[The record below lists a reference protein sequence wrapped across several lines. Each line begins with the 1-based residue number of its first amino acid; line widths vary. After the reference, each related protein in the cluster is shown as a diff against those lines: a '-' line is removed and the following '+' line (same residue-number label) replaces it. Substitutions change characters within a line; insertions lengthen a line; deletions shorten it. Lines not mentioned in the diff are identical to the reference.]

1 MKISVARNLNTLV
14 CQWQCIDSLTNLSF
28 SRIKAQPI
36 ITGMEVSENELELQ
50 RQVVL
55 KSNYH

>member
-1 MKISVARNLNTLV
+1 MSVARNLNTLV

-36 ITGMEVSENELELQ
+36 ITGMEASENELELQ
-50 RQVVL
+50 R
-55 KSNYH
+55 